1 MTTAIRATELGK
13 MMGVTAQTI
22 RKYVN
27 NEQIP
32 YHKTPNGNLYF
43 TPGDVQQILG
53 TSTDTNMNAQ
63 QIWWHYIRSSSG
75 SKTIKNAQKEQLANK
90 YGQPSRIIAD
100 NASGLNENRKG
111 LQTLLNG
118 AHKHAYTDLA
128 ITNKDRLTRFGY
140 KYLERYLTENG
151 ITIHILNSTDTMP
164 TPENELM
171 DDFMALI
178 ASFSGRFYRLR
189 GTANQKRLLQIAE
202 KQLDKNTKSTESDD
216 HE

>member
-1 MTTAIRATELGK
+1 MATAIRATELGK

-32 YHKTPNGNLYF
+32 YHKTPNGSLYF
-43 TPGDVQQILG
+43 TPEDVQQILG
-53 TSTDTNMNAQ
+53 TNNTDNTNNQ
-63 QIWWHYIRSSSG
+63 RIWWHYIRSSSG

-90 YGQPSRIIAD
+90 YGQPTRIITD

-151 ITIHILNSTDTMP
+151 ITIHVLDGTNTMP

-189 GTANQKRLLQIAE
+189 GTNNQKRLLEAAE
-202 KQLDKNTKSTESDD
+202 KQLDKKKAED
-216 HE
+216 E

>member
-1 MTTAIRATELGK
+1 MGTIRATELGQ

-22 RKYVN
+22 RKYVK

-32 YHKTPNGNLYF
+32 YHKTPNGCLYF
-43 TPGDVQQILG
+43 TQNDVQQILG
-53 TSTDTNMNAQ
+53 SENGTIHSNEQ
-63 QIWWHYIRSSSG
+63 RIWWHYIRSSSG
-75 SKTIKNAQKEQLANK
+75 SKTIKNAQKEQLQNK
-90 YGQPSRIIAD
+90 YGQPERIITD

-151 ITIHILNSTDTMP
+151 ITIHVLDTTNTMP

-189 GTANQKRLLQIAE
+189 GTNNQKRLLEAAE
-202 KQLDKNTKSTESDD
+202 KQLEKKNVTKKDND
-216 HE
+216 